1 MFQNYHWGS
10 GNCFETK
17 VPQKDWGHTGC
28 SGGKAKRLEG
38 ENGKQKKCGHCKWI
52 EKHSPRSRV
61 LGILKPIYEEVL
73 LNDFKPYETTD
84 KTKKIEK
91 EYQK

>member
-1 MFQNYHWGS
+1 MLNMD
-10 GNCFETK
+10 TK
-17 VPQKDWGHTGC
+17 KEINNQSINQSINQCWMVWRKSKKIGRG
-28 SGGKAKRLEG
+28 
-38 ENGKQKKCGHCKWI
+38 NGKQKKCGHCKWI
-52 EKHSPRSRV
+52 EKHSPRSQV
-61 LGILKPIYEEVL
+61 LGLLKPIYEEVL